1 MEFKKWL
8 ENITLGT
15 DNVNSQIDGLYDK
28 AKYAIKLVQ
37 LYIKLS
43 PSANKDL
50 LKNISTI
57 APLNS
62 SVYGLYNSAEN
73 KAIINSNIR
82 LKFNSDVLKNKNN
95 IQKLPYEVIKKH
107 VPDLDIKQIK
117 PSDVIR
123 VNVQKIV
130 REMGDTPNTVIE
142 IASTI
147 VHEATHEH
155 EYRNTGKTDEIGP
168 KKAEEDF
175 KNWVSKN
182 WKVITSKL
190 PQINFIPMNT
200 KNA

>member
-1 MEFKKWL
+1 MNFKKWL
-8 ENITLGT
+8 ENFTIGT

-37 LYIKLS
+37 LYVRSS
-43 PSANKDL
+43 PANKEL

-73 KAIINSNIR
+73 KALIQNDIR
-82 LKFNSDVLKNKNN
+82 FKFDKNLIKNN
-95 IQKLPYEVIKKH
+95 DIQKLPYEVIKKH
-107 VPDLDIKQIK
+107 IPDIDEKQIR
-117 PSDVIR
+117 PTDVIR

-130 REMGDTPNTVIE
+130 RELGDSPNTIIE

-147 VHEATHEH
+147 VHEATHEM
-155 EYRNTGKTDEIGP
+155 EYRNTGQTNEIGP
-168 KKAEEDF
+168 KKAEEEF

-182 WKVITSKL
+182 WKMISSQI
-190 PQINFIPMNT
+190 PQVNFISTN
-200 KNA
+200 KASS